1 MTQNSNTI
9 LDKRDLKKV
18 FLLNFSNEGAWDH
31 ARGNNLGYAIA
42 LIPALK
48 KIYADDPEKYKD
60 ALYRH
65 TNEFFNTAMQPIP
78 FIQGMILSMEEENAK
93 SDSYDV
99 SMITGIKTALI
110 GPAAGIF
117 DAIFLN
123 TIRIIGTAVGTS
135 FALQGNPVGVLL
147 FLLIFNIPNFYCK
160 YKGAF
165 LGYELG
171 AKFIDSALNSGLME
185 KFKYATSVI
194 AMMVFGSM
202 TCEWVYLNVTLS
214 VGVGEAEQTLQ
225 SIIDS
230 VAPNILNM
238 GLLWL
243 CWWLIFKKKVNNVV
257 LMLLMFCVAL
267 ICAYYG
273 ILGE

>member
-1 MTQNSNTI
+1 MNQTSNKVLT
-9 LDKRDLKKV
+9 KKDLNKV

-48 KIYADDPEKYKD
+48 KIYKDQPDKYKD

-78 FIQGMILSMEEENAK
+78 FIQGMVLSMEEENAK
-93 SDSYDV
+93 SDDYDV

-123 TIRIIGTAVGTS
+123 TIRIIAAAVGTS
-135 FALQGNPVGVLL
+135 FALQGEILGVLL
-147 FLLIFNIPNFYCK
+147 FLVIFNLPNLYCK
-160 YKGAF
+160 FKGAH
-165 LGYELG
+165 LGYRLG
-171 AKFIDSALNSGLME
+171 AQFINSMNSGLME
-185 KFKYATSVI
+185 KFRYATSVI

-202 TCEWVYLNVTLS
+202 TCEWVYINVS
-214 VGVGEAEQTLQ
+214 YEIGMGDSMQ
-225 SIIDS
+225 SIQSILDS
-230 VAPNILNM
+230 VTPGILSL

-243 CWWLIFKKKVNNVV
+243 CWWLTFKKKVSNIV
-257 LMLLMFCVAL
+257 LMLLMLIVAL
-267 ICAYYG
+267 VGAYFG
-273 ILGE
+273 ILGA

>member
-1 MTQNSNTI
+1 MTQIS
-9 LDKRDLKKV
+9 DKVLNKKDLRKV

-48 KIYADDPEKYKD
+48 KIYAHDAQKYRD

-93 SDSYDV
+93 SDDYDV
-99 SMITGIKTALI
+99 SMITGVKTALI

-123 TIRIIGTAVGTS
+123 TIRIIATSIGTS
-135 FALQGNPVGVLL
+135 FALDGNPLGILV
-147 FLLIFNIPNFYCK
+147 FLLIFDVPNFYCK

-165 LGYELG
+165 LGYDLG
-171 AKFIDSALNSGLME
+171 AKFIDSALESGLMD
-185 KFKYATSVI
+185 KFRYATSVI

-202 TCEWVYLNVTLS
+202 TCEWVYVNVTLS
-214 VGVGEAEQTLQ
+214 SGVGEAEQTLQ
-225 SIIDS
+225 SILDS
-230 VAPNILNM
+230 VTPNILSM
-238 GLLWL
+238 GMLWL
-243 CWWLIFKKKVNNVV
+243 CWWLIFKKKLNNVV
-257 LMLLMFCVAL
+257 LMLLMFAFSLV
-267 ICAYYG
+267 CAYFG
-273 ILGE
+273 ILGA

>member
-1 MTQNSNTI
+1 MNQTSKNMLS
-9 LDKRDLKKV
+9 KKDLRKV

-31 ARGNNLGYAIA
+31 ARGNNLGFAIA

-48 KIYADDPEKYKD
+48 KIYANDKEKYKR

-93 SDSYDV
+93 SDTYDE

-123 TIRIIGTAVGTS
+123 TIRIIAVAIGTS
-135 FALQGNPVGVLL
+135 FALQGDFLGVLL
-147 FLLIFNIPNFYCK
+147 FLLIFNVPNLYCK

-165 LGYELG
+165 LGYGLG
-171 AKFIDSALNSGLME
+171 SKFIDSLSSGLME
-185 KFKYATSVI
+185 KFRYATSVI

-202 TCEWVYLNVTLS
+202 TYEWVSVNVTWE
-214 VGVGEAEQTLQ
+214 VGVGESVQTLQ
-225 SIIDS
+225 SIIND
-230 VAPNILNM
+230 VAPGILSL
-238 GLLWL
+238 GLLWA
-243 CWWLIFKKKVNNVV
+243 CWWLTFKKKINNVV
-257 LMLLMFCVAL
+257 LMLLMLVIAL
-267 ICAYYG
+267 VGSYFG
-273 ILGE
+273 VLGA